1 MRSRFT
7 EIEPGLWMGACPS
20 DASRVHATRAMSKAV
35 TTAAMLNR
43 WRGHLPAS

>member
-1 MRSRFT
+1 MRGRFA
-7 EIEPGLWMGACPS
+7 EIGPGLWTGACPS
-20 DASRVHATRAMSKAV
+20 VALQVHATLASKAV